1 MWLQLQMVYV
11 EGLYLTTST
20 GSDVTLSEPRVAFA
34 ETSPLGIHCCGI
46 IVTWPVSFVLPV
58 PIVAPSLSNR
68 ATSVL
73 GEVKI
78 SIGLFVLAASP
89 TLVMNVGLISGAC
102 WSFGVND
109 ELVVAALDGL
119 STVPVTTLLN
129 SISSELLALFF

>member
-1 MWLQLQMVYV
+1 M
-11 EGLYLTTST
+11 TSFIC
-20 GSDVTLSEPRVAFA
+20 SS
-34 ETSPLGIHCCGI
+34 
-46 IVTWPVSFVLPV
+46 V